1 MRTANPA
8 LNDRTF
14 SGVLNRPI
22 DGAVMT
28 VSGTINK
35 TLLGLIIA
43 FLAAAYV
50 WNNPGLST
58 LSFPAAI
65 LGLVLA
71 LVISFKQ
78 TWAPFLT
85 PAYAAVEGVFLG
97 AFSLYAETL
106 YPGIPAQAVGLTLA
120 VTFFLLMAYKTG
132 VVKASENFKAGV
144 IAATGGIFLFY
155 LAGMIGQLLGFSLA
169 FMNDSSPLSIGISV
183 VVVAIAALNLVLDFD
198 FIERAAQSRSAPKHL
213 EWYGAFG
220 LLVTLIWLYVEI
232 VRLLMK
238 LNSRRE

>member
-8 LNDRTF
+8 LNERTF
-14 SGVLNRPI
+14 SGVMNRPI

-28 VSGTINK
+28 INGTINK

-43 FLAAAYV
+43 SLAAAYV
-50 WNNPGLST
+50 WSNPGLSS
-58 LSFPAAI
+58 LALPASI

-71 LVISFKQ
+71 LVITFKQ

-85 PAYAAVEGVFLG
+85 PAYAAVQGVFLG

-132 VVKASENFKAGV
+132 VIKASENFKAGI
-144 IAATGGIFLFY
+144 IAATGGIFIFY
-155 LAGMIGQLLGFSLA
+155 LIAFVAQLLGFSMS

-198 FIERAAQSRSAPKHL
+198 FIEQAAATRSAPKYL
-213 EWYGAFG
+213 EWSAAFG

-232 VRLLMK
+232 VRLLIK
-238 LNSRRE
+238 LSARRE